1 MTAYNPPLYAFPNI
15 NFNPAIY
22 EQGAT
27 YTLSSSNLTTNNTW
41 TGTNTFSN
49 VAGIATNL
57 IDAITS
63 TTLSIGT
70 SMANAISIGKSAI
83 TTTINGFLVINNDV
97 ETYAGVTIT
106 STTGGQPLISTTG
119 GTLSL
124 ADSGI
129 TTNVIGPLK
138 VGAGSNTITTDT
150 SFGLNRLFLNTSAG
164 TSGQVLTSGGSG
176 GSLSWA
182 TGSGGVSLSGNNTW
196 TGTNNFSNA
205 LGVIT
210 SWLDTLTAGVLSI
223 GTSVASSITLGSA
236 SIATNVK
243 GALTVG
249 AGSNTIQLNANSGLN
264 QLLLTGSAGTSGQVL
279 TSGGSSGSLSWA
291 TGSGGVSLSGTNTW
305 TGMNTFSGGLTM
317 GGSNNITLGNGTVAP
332 TLGQIGYVGYGN
344 AGGYFSQNFK
354 TGSID
359 YVYGAVLLP
368 TGTYMFSVYISIN
381 TTFTY
386 LRTVIQTGTSAPANG
401 TLGSVF
407 SPGYTFP
414 SNGGN
419 GIVCIPNG
427 FTVVSGAPEYTS
439 FGVGT
444 ITSTL
449 PYIALT
455 VNLGG
460 AGATIAGIYS
470 LQYMRIA

>member
-1 MTAYNPPLYAFPNI
+1 MTAYNPPLYAFPNV

-70 SMANAISIGKSAI
+70 SMANAISIGS
-83 TTTINGFLVINNDV
+83 TSV
-97 ETYAGVTIT
+97 IT
-106 STTGGQPLISTTG
+106 SIKGALTI
-119 GTLSL
+119 
-124 ADSGI
+124 
-129 TTNVIGPLK
+129 
-138 VGAGSNTITTDT
+138 GAGSNTIQLNAN
-150 SFGLNRLFLNTSAG
+150 SGLNQLLLTGSAG

-279 TSGGSSGSLSWA
+279 TSGGSAGSLSWA
-291 TGSGGVSLSGTNTW
+291 TGSGGVSLSGNNTW

-368 TGTYMFSVYISIN
+368 TGTYMFSVYVAIN

-386 LRTVIQTGTSAPANG
+386 LRTVIQTGTSASANG

-427 FTVVSGAPEYTS
+427 FTVVGGLAPEYTS

-460 AGATIAGIYS
+460 AGATIAGTYS